1 MSSPAWQERRRHPR
15 VEPAPDVR
23 LSIPVVHD
31 VKVLDLSQ
39 SGLVFWCGAPLDVG
53 QRAHLR
59 TVIDRQPFA
68 ATVEIV
74 RVERPH
80 GPDGRS
86 CGARFVGLDE
96 ANRARLDAFLAS

>member
-1 MSSPAWQERRRHPR
+1 MSTPAWHERRRHPR
-15 VEPAPDVR
+15 VEPIPDIQ

-31 VKVLDLSQ
+31 VKVFDI
-39 SGLVFWCGAPLDVG
+39 SGSGILFWCGTSLTLG
-53 QRAHLR
+53 QRAHIR

-74 RVERPH
+74 RVDRTS

-86 CGARFVGLDE
+86 CGARFMGLDE
-96 ANRARLDAFLAS
+96 SNRARLDAFLSL